1 MTKIEYGFLQDKR
14 RDLERLIQLY
24 EFACADIAPPIKV
37 IDGMPYSLTNA
48 VNSMTETK
56 AVRLTTIRKEID
68 ATTEEI
74 RGMLGNLE
82 RINDVSVR
90 NMIILRFLCAYDWK
104 TVRDKIAPDK
114 STGNI
119 RATDFYYLTNNL

>member
-74 RGMLGNLE
+74 RRMLGNLE

-114 STGNI
+114 TTGNV
-119 RATDFYYLTNNL
+119 RATVFYYLTNNL

>member
-56 AVRLTTIRKEID
+56 AVRLTTIRKETD

-90 NMIILRFLCAYDWK
+90 NMIILRFLCAYDWT

-114 STGNI
+114 TTGNV
-119 RATDFYYLTNNL
+119 RATVFYYLTNNL

>member
-24 EFACADIAPPIKV
+24 EFACADIAPPFKV

-114 STGNI
+114 TTGNV
-119 RATDFYYLTNNL
+119 RATVFYYLTNNL

>member
-1 MTKIEYGFLQDKR
+1 MDKERYTVLCEQRKKLEKAIE
-14 RDLERLIQLY
+14 LY
-24 EFACADIAPPIKV
+24 ELASADIAPPIKV

-56 AVRLTTIRKEID
+56 AVRLSAIRNEID
-68 ATTEEI
+68 TITEEI
-74 RGMLGNLE
+74 RGILGDLE
-82 RINDVSVR
+82 RINDISVR

-114 STGNI
+114 TTGNV
-119 RATDFYYLTNNL
+119 RATVFYYLSNIL

>member
-114 STGNI
+114 TTGNV
-119 RATDFYYLTNNL
+119 RATVFYYLTNNL

>member
-119 RATDFYYLTNNL
+119 RATVFYYLTNNL